1 MNRQDLFFIAC
12 AVLFL
17 LPFFTS
23 QTVLDAYL
31 SFNASHG
38 MVAAFIKFALLST
51 AGELIGLRIA
61 TGQYLKPGF
70 GVLPRAI
77 VWGVLGL
84 GINAAMIVFSSGVPV
99 FLQYM
104 GMSDAPTV
112 FAGDLSWG
120 KLFVAFMVSVFMN
133 TIFGPVFMTPPKI
146 TDTHIL
152 NNGGTLK
159 GFFPPIRMGEIIR
172 NLNWDVQW
180 NFVFKK
186 TIPLFWFPAHTITF
200 LLPGNMRV
208 LCAALLGVVLGV
220 LLAVAARKK

>member
-1 MNRQDLFFIAC
+1 MNRQDLLFVAC

-17 LPFFTS
+17 FPFFTFE
-23 QTVLDAYL
+23 TVLDAYL
-31 SFNASHG
+31 AFNATHG
-38 MVAAFIKFALLST
+38 MIAAFIKFAILST
-51 AGELIGLRIA
+51 TGELIGLRIA
-61 TGQYLKPGF
+61 TGKYNKPGF
-70 GVLPRAI
+70 GILPRAI
-77 VWGVLGL
+77 VWGFLGL
-84 GINAAMIVFSSGVPV
+84 GINAAMIVFSSGVPS

-104 GMSDAPTV
+104 GMNNAQEIFTGNVS
-112 FAGDLSWG
+112 FE
-120 KLFVAFMVSVFMN
+120 KLFIAFTVSVFMN
-133 TIFGPVFMTPPKI
+133 TIFGPVFMTLHKI

-159 GFFPPIRMGEIIR
+159 GFLRPIKMSEIIR

-200 LLPGNMRV
+200 MLPGNMRV

-220 LLAVAARKK
+220 LLAIAARKN

>member
-1 MNRQDLFFIAC
+1 MNRQDLIFTAC
-12 AVLFL
+12 AILFL

-38 MVAAFIKFALLST
+38 MIAAVLKFAILST

-104 GMSDAPTV
+104 GMSDAPAV

-133 TIFGPVFMTPPKI
+133 TIFGPVFMTLHKI

-159 GFFPPIRMGEIIR
+159 GFFRPIRMGEIIR